1 MYHSTT
7 AGSLLAIY
15 SKGFLLKKPPK
26 QQQNC
31 PPKSKTMWNP
41 KILSMLY
48 KQPSPPLK
56 KKKLHITLKQS
67 YKHPLLFRTWTN
79 YNKAVFFFHYKDFRT
94 KTWVIFF
101 NSHRSVKVFI
111 IYRLQGNVVVTKIV
125 PDEGDQIKSTLVE
138 WSDQRGLSLILTTGG
153 TGFSP
158 RDVTP
163 EVEQDIH
170 NYLTLSSFLVIWSLG
185 CLNFS

>member
-1 MYHSTT
+1 MKSQNLKYVVQTT
-7 AGSLLAIY
+7 L
-15 SKGFLLKKPPK
+15 P
-26 QQQNC
+26 
-31 PPKSKTMWNP
+31 
-41 KILSMLY
+41 
-48 KQPSPPLK
+48 PPLQ

-79 YNKAVFFFHYKDFRT
+79 YNNNFHYKDFHT
-94 KTWVIFF
+94 KTWVILF
-101 NSHRSVKVFI
+101 NSHRSVKVFLI
-111 IYRLQGNVVVTKIV
+111 SRLQGNVVVTKIV

-163 EVEQDIH
+163 EVQQDIH
-170 NYLTLSSFLVIWSLG
+170 NYLTCHPI
-185 CLNFS
+185 